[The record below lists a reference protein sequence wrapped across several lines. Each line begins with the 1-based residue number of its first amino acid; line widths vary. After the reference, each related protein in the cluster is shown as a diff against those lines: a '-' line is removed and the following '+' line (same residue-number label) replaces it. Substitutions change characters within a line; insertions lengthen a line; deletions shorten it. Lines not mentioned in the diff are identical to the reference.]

1 MLDEIL
7 AQCCANDGRY
17 LKSDTRVFFFLV
29 LAVSSRIGQVGQ
41 VNLSS
46 QAEAYFRSAVSD
58 IRSGDVWRHLGFAI
72 RHFFDLAHRP
82 SMEEDEFHD
91 ILYTLTRTLYCLE
104 SQLSIAFGRP
114 SLLNI
119 GDALR
124 QELAH
129 STKNNLEEQISIFSY
144 LISLQ
149 MLQIHS
155 ALLQHNSQPVKGGA
169 STCRSTA
176 EESREYCR
184 GLDEWFVRWKEFLET
199 VPDDDDDGVSRY
211 ANIVA
216 LTRRS
221 PSSFSPYTALA

>member
-7 AQCCANDGRY
+7 AQCYANDGRY

-29 LAVSSRIGQVGQ
+29 LAVSSRIGQVSQ
-41 VNLSS
+41 ANLSS

-91 ILYTLTRTLYCLE
+91 ILCTLTRTLYCLE
-104 SQLSIAFGRP
+104 
-114 SLLNI
+114 
-119 GDALR
+119 
-124 QELAH
+124 
-129 STKNNLEEQISIFSY
+129 
-144 LISLQ
+144 
-149 MLQIHS
+149 S

-216 LTRRS
+216 LTRRP